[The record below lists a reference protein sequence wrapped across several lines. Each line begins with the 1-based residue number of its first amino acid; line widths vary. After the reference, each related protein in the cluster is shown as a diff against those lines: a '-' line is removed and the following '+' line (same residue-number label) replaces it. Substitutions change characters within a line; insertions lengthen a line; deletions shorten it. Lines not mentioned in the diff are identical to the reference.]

1 MKRVTAAIIEKNGK
15 ILIAQRKLGSSL
27 GGKWEFPGGKI
38 ESEET
43 PEQCLRRELKEELG
57 IEAIIGPFFC
67 ASTFEYKHMSIEL
80 LVYRAVHVS
89 GEIVEYDHESIKW
102 VSRDEL
108 IYYDFVNADRP
119 VVDKLMSSQVSPA
132 I

>member
-1 MKRVTAAIIEKNGK
+1 MIKRVAAAIIEKNGK

-27 GGKWEFPGGKI
+27 GGKWEFPGGKL

-67 ASTFEYKHMSIEL
+67 ASMFKYKHMSIKL
-80 LVYRAVHVS
+80 LVYKAVHVS
-89 GEIVEYDHESIKW
+89 GEIVKYDHESI
-102 VSRDEL
+102 E
-108 IYYDFVNADRP
+108 
-119 VVDKLMSSQVSPA
+119 
-132 I
+132 